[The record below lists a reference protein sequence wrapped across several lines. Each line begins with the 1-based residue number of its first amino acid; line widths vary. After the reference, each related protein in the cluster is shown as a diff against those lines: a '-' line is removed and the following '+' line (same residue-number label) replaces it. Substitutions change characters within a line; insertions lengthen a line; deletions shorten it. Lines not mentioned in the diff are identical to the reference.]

1 MFLILDSAGG
11 GGGSWMS
18 RLDKRCPMN
27 LRDLKYLVALAEHRH
42 FGRAAD
48 ACFVSQPTLSTQL
61 KKLEETLGV
70 TLIERN
76 RRRVILTPVGKS
88 IVAQAGTVLQ
98 NVDQLLRLADG
109 HRDPLGGDFRLGMI
123 PTLAPYLL
131 PLVLA
136 PVRRALPKLKMQI
149 TEGQTAEITRMLQ
162 AGALDAVVLALPLPD
177 EDLVQ
182 TPIFN
187 EPFHFAV
194 SEHHPKASQALITE
208 AELDREQ
215 VLLLEDGHCLRDQAL
230 AICKSRN
237 AVENTDFR
245 ATSLETLRQMVAADV
260 GVTLMPELAITD
272 AAAGVRYI
280 PFGGA
285 HPPHRTIGVCWR
297 SSSTR
302 KPLLGELTE
311 VLTQAVASRD
321 R

>member
-1 MFLILDSAGG
+1 
-11 GGGSWMS
+11 
-18 RLDKRCPMN
+18 MN

-76 RRRVILTPVGKS
+76 RRRVILTPVGES
-88 IVAQAGTVLQ
+88 IVAQADTVLRS
-98 NVDQLLRLADG
+98 VDQLLRLADE
-109 HRDPLGGDFRLGMI
+109 HRDPLGGDFRLGII
-123 PTLAPYLL
+123 PTVAPYLL

-136 PVRRALPKLKMQI
+136 PLRQALPKLRMQI
-149 TEGQTAEITRMLQ
+149 TEGQTAKITRMLQ
-162 AGALDAVVLALPLPD
+162 AGELDAVILALPLHE

-182 TPIFN
+182 TEIFA

-194 SEHHPKASQALITE
+194 SVRHPKASRATIAE
-208 AELDREQ
+208 AELEQEQ

-272 AAAGVRYI
+272 TVADVRYI
-280 PFGGA
+280 PFSGPN
-285 HPPHRTIGVCWR
+285 PPHRAIGVCWR
-297 SSSTR
+297 TSATR
-302 KPLLGELTE
+302 TPLLKELTE
-311 VLTQAVASRD
+311 VLSQALTKRG

>member
-1 MFLILDSAGG
+1 
-11 GGGSWMS
+11 
-18 RLDKRCPMN
+18 MN

-76 RRRVILTPVGKS
+76 RRRVILTPVGES
-88 IVAQAGTVLQ
+88 IVAQADTVLQ
-98 NVDQLLRLADG
+98 NVDQLLRLADE
-109 HRDPLGGDFRLGMI
+109 HRDPLGGDFRLGLI

-136 PVRRALPKLKMQI
+136 PVRRALPKLRMQI
-149 TEGQTAEITRMLQ
+149 TEGQTARITGMLR
-162 AGALDAVVLALPLPD
+162 AGALDAVVLALPLPE

-182 TPIFN
+182 TPIFD

-194 SEHHPKASQALITE
+194 SVRHPKASRAAIDE
-208 AELDREQ
+208 AELEQ
-215 VLLLEDGHCLRDQAL
+215 EEVLLLEDGHCLRDQAL

-272 AAAGVRYI
+272 AAGGVRYI
-280 PFGGA
+280 PFSGTN
-285 HPPHRTIGVCWR
+285 PPHRTIGVCWR
-297 SSSTR
+297 SSATR
-302 KPLLGELTE
+302 TPLLKELTE
-311 VLTQAVASRD
+311 VLTRAVD
-321 R
+321 RALV